1 MATTQVE
8 IIDLTTK
15 TTTAS
20 TDYIIVDNGTTTY
33 KMQVQVLLDKIQD
46 YVDEQI
52 GDAIAAEYQKGNY
65 MTLTELFTDIAN
77 AIRSKTGGQVR

>member
-15 TTTAS
+15 TTIAS
-20 TDYIIVDNGTTTY
+20 TDYIIADNGTATY

-52 GDAIAAEYQKGNY
+52 GDAIAAEY
-65 MTLTELFTDIAN
+65 
-77 AIRSKTGGQVR
+77 

>member
-52 GDAIAAEYQKGNY
+52 GDAIAAEY
-65 MTLTELFTDIAN
+65 
-77 AIRSKTGGQVR
+77 